1 MPSGRPPA
9 SSTMAVASAGV
20 SVREE
25 GMAAR
30 TTARMAAPGML
41 ESWFK
46 LRANATTIGTEVI
59 GGITTFFV
67 MAYIIAL
74 NPIILNYVGNAD
86 LQNKNL
92 GPGFPQTVAMTALC
106 AGLLTIA
113 MGLYANRPFA
123 MAAGLGLN
131 AVVAFQLVLGKP
143 PLPWPQAMGIILM
156 EGIVITI
163 LVLTGLREM
172 VLDAIPLAL
181 KRAIGVGIGLF
192 ILLIGLVNA
201 GVVIKGGGFIT
212 LSALNT
218 GPILTFVIGLI
229 LTLWLF
235 ARGVRAALLL
245 GIVGTTII
253 ATILHAIVPGY
264 TVSAI
269 EGKAVW
275 PGALFAAPNFSTAFQ
290 GLNFDAFAKIGV
302 VATVLAVFTI
312 MLSDF
317 FDTMGTVVGI
327 GGQAG
332 WLDSKGRLPGI
343 RNILLVDSIGAAFG
357 GLMGASSNTT
367 YIESAA
373 GVSSGARTGLAS
385 VVTGIL
391 FLLAMFLAPVVAVIP
406 PEATAPALV
415 IVGFLMAGIASKIDF
430 TDIELGLP
438 ALLTIVVMPF
448 TYSITNGVGAGFVTF
463 GLLKLVRGKASE
475 VHPLMWVVIV
485 AFLLYFAQNV
495 YAGAFG
501 VGGYRE

>member
-1 MPSGRPPA
+1 MAVG
-9 SSTMAVASAGV
+9 TMARQQASGTLERLFKI
-20 SVREE
+20 RE
-25 GMAAR
+25 
-30 TTARMAAPGML
+30 
-41 ESWFK
+41 
-46 LRANATTIGTEVI
+46 NATTITTEVI
-59 GGITTFFV
+59 GGLTTFFV

-74 NPIILNYVGNAD
+74 NPIILNYVGNPD
-86 LQNKNL
+86 LQNKGI
-92 GPGFPQTVAMTALC
+92 GPGFAQTVAVTAFT
-106 AGLLTIA
+106 AGILTIA
-113 MGLYANRPFA
+113 MGLVANRPFA

-131 AVVAFQLVLGKP
+131 AVVAYQLVLGKP
-143 PLPWPQAMGIILM
+143 PLPWQAAMGIILM
-156 EGIVITI
+156 EGVVITA
-163 LVLTGLREM
+163 LVLTGLRELVM
-172 VLDAIPLAL
+172 DAIPLAL

-201 GVVIKGGGFIT
+201 GFVVRGAGTVIT

-218 GPILTFVIGLI
+218 GPILTFVIGLGV
-229 LTLWLF
+229 TLWLF
-235 ARGVRAALLL
+235 ARGFRAALLL

-253 ATILHAIVPGY
+253 AGLIHTVVPQF
-264 TVSAI
+264 TPST
-269 EGKAVW
+269 
-275 PGALFAAPNFSTAFQ
+275 APNTAILPSSWLQTPDLSNAFS
-290 GLNFDAFAKIGV
+290 GLNFTAFTTIGV
-302 VATVLAVFTI
+302 VATILAVFTI

-317 FDTMGTVVGI
+317 FDTMGTVIGI

-430 TDIELGLP
+430 TDLELGLP
-438 ALLTIVVMPF
+438 ALLTIVIMPF
-448 TYSITNGVGAGFVTF
+448 TYSITNGIGAGFISYVF
-463 GLLKLVRGKASE
+463 IKAVRGKAKE
-475 VHPLMWVVIV
+475 VHPLMWVVAA
-485 AFLLYFAQNV
+485 AFVLYFAQNV
-495 YAGAFG
+495 YAPLLGTG
-501 VGGYRE
+501 SYRE

>member
-1 MPSGRPPA
+1 
-9 SSTMAVASAGV
+9 
-20 SVREE
+20 
-25 GMAAR
+25 MAAR
-30 TTARMAAPGML
+30 TVSRRQETPEIIERL
-41 ESWFK
+41 FK
-46 LRANATTIGTEVI
+46 LRANSTTMTTEII
-59 GGITTFFV
+59 GGVTTFFV

-74 NPIILNYVGNAD
+74 NPIILNYVGIPD
-86 LQNKNL
+86 LQGKNL
-92 GPGFPQTVAMTALC
+92 GPGLDQTVAMTALC
-106 AGLLTIA
+106 AGILTIA

-143 PLPWPQAMGIILM
+143 PLPWPAAMGIILM
-156 EGIVITI
+156 EGLVITV
-163 LVLTGLREM
+163 LVLTGLRGAI
-172 VLDAIPLAL
+172 LNAIPLVL
-181 KRAIGVGIGLF
+181 KQAIGVGIGLF
-192 ILLIGLVNA
+192 ILLIGLVNS
-201 GVVIKGGGFIT
+201 GIVVHPASGAPIIT

-218 GPILTFVIGLI
+218 GPILTFVIGLVI
-229 LTLWLF
+229 TLALF
-235 ARGVRAALLL
+235 ARGIKAALLL
-245 GIVGTTII
+245 GIIGTTIV
-253 ATILHAIVPGY
+253 ATLLHAIIQSYVPS
-264 TVSAI
+264 TA
-269 EGKAVW
+269 
-275 PGALFAAPNFSTAFQ
+275 PGTAQLPASWLQTPNFSNAFS
-290 GLNFDAFAKIGV
+290 GLNFSAFATLGIL
-302 VATVLAVFTI
+302 ATILAVFTI

-332 WLDSKGRLPGI
+332 WLDAKGRLPGI
-343 RNILLVDSIGAAFG
+343 RNILVVDSIGAAFG

-448 TYSITNGVGAGFVTF
+448 TYSITNGVGAGFVTYGF
-463 GLLKLVRGKASE
+463 LKLVRGKASE
-475 VHPLMWVVIV
+475 VHPLMWAVIA

-501 VGGYRE
+501 IGGYRE

>member
-1 MPSGRPPA
+1 
-9 SSTMAVASAGV
+9 
-20 SVREE
+20 
-25 GMAAR
+25 MAAR
-30 TTARMAAPGML
+30 TVSRRQAPDML
-41 ESWFK
+41 ERFFK
-46 LRANATTIGTEVI
+46 LRENATTVSTEII
-59 GGITTFFV
+59 GGVTTFFV

-74 NPIILNYVGNAD
+74 NPIILNYVGIPD
-86 LQNKNL
+86 LQSKNL
-92 GPGFPQTVAMTALC
+92 GPGFAQTVAMTALC
-106 AGLLTIA
+106 AGVLTIA

-143 PLPWPQAMGIILM
+143 ALPWQAAMGIIVL
-156 EGIVITI
+156 EGVAITI
-163 LVLTGLREM
+163 LVLTGLREAI
-172 VLDAIPLAL
+172 LNAIPLVL
-181 KRAIGVGIGLF
+181 KQAIGVGIGLF
-192 ILLIGLVNA
+192 ILLIGLVNS
-201 GVVIKGGGFIT
+201 GIVIHPASGAPIVT

-218 GPILTFVIGLI
+218 GPILTFMVGLVIT
-229 LTLWLF
+229 LTL
-235 ARGVRAALLL
+235 AA
-245 GIVGTTII
+245 I
-253 ATILHAIVPGY
+253 
-264 TVSAI
+264 
-269 EGKAVW
+269 
-275 PGALFAAPNFSTAFQ
+275 
-290 GLNFDAFAKIGV
+290 
-302 VATVLAVFTI
+302 LAVFTI

-327 GGQAG
+327 SGQAG

-343 RNILLVDSIGAAFG
+343 RNILLIDSIGAAFG

-373 GVSSGARTGLAS
+373 GVSAGARTGLAS
-385 VVTGIL
+385 VTTGVL

-463 GLLKLVRGKASE
+463 AFLKLVRGKASE
-475 VHPLMWVVIV
+475 VHWLMWVVV
-485 AFLLYFAQNV
+485 AAFILYFAQNI

>member
-1 MPSGRPPA
+1 
-9 SSTMAVASAGV
+9 
-20 SVREE
+20 
-25 GMAAR
+25 MAAR
-30 TTARMAAPGML
+30 AVSRQQTPEIIER
-41 ESWFK
+41 WFK
-46 LRANATTIGTEVI
+46 LRENSTTLSNEVI

-74 NPIILNYVGNAD
+74 NPIILNYVGIPD
-86 LQNKNL
+86 LQDKGL

-106 AGLLTIA
+106 AGILTIA
-113 MGLYANRPFA
+113 MGLVANRPFA

-131 AVVAFQLVLGKP
+131 AVVAFQLVLGTP
-143 PLPWPQAMGIILM
+143 PLPWQAAMGIILM

-163 LVLTGLREM
+163 LVLTGLRETIM
-172 VLDAIPLAL
+172 DAIPLGL

-201 GVVIKGGGFIT
+201 GIVVRGAPGAPPVA

-218 GPILTFVIGLI
+218 GPILTFVIGLVV
-229 LTLWLF
+229 TLWLY

-245 GIVGTTII
+245 GIIGTTII
-253 ATILHAIVPGY
+253 AGVLHAIVPTY
-264 TVSAI
+264 IVSTAPDKAILPATWI
-269 EGKAVW
+269 EG
-275 PGALFAAPNFSTAFQ
+275 PNLANAFS
-290 GLNFDAFAKIGV
+290 GLNFSAFATIGV
-302 VATVLAVFTI
+302 MATVLAVFTI

-332 WLDSKGRLPGI
+332 WLDAKGRMPGI
-343 RNILLVDSIGAAFG
+343 RRILLVDSAGAAVG

-415 IVGFLMAGIASKIDF
+415 LVGFLMAGIASKIDF
-430 TDIELGLP
+430 SDIEQGLP
-438 ALLTIVVMPF
+438 ALLTVVVMPF
-448 TYSITNGVGAGFVTF
+448 TYSITNGIGAGFVTYGF
-463 GLLKLVRGKASE
+463 LKLVRGKAGE
-475 VHPLMWVVIV
+475 VHPLLWAVIV
-485 AFLLYFAQNV
+485 AFLLYFTQSL
-495 YAGAFG
+495 YAGLLGA
-501 VGGYRE
+501 GGYR

>member
-1 MPSGRPPA
+1 
-9 SSTMAVASAGV
+9 
-20 SVREE
+20 
-25 GMAAR
+25 MAAR
-30 TTARMAAPGML
+30 TVSRRQAPDML
-41 ESWFK
+41 ERFFK
-46 LRANATTIGTEVI
+46 LRENATTVSTEII
-59 GGITTFFV
+59 GGVTTFFV

-86 LQNKNL
+86 LQGKNL

-106 AGLLTIA
+106 AGVLTIA

-131 AVVAFQLVLGKP
+131 AVVAYQLVLGKP
-143 PLPWPQAMGIILM
+143 PMPWQAAMGVILM
-156 EGIVITI
+156 EGIVITA
-163 LVLTGLREM
+163 LVLTGLREAI
-172 VLDAIPLAL
+172 LNAIPLPL
-181 KRAIGVGIGLF
+181 KQAIGVGIGLF

-201 GVVIKGGGFIT
+201 GVVTRGAGTVVT

-218 GPILTFVIGLI
+218 GPILTFVVGLVI
-229 LTLWLF
+229 TLALF

-245 GIVGTTII
+245 GIIGTTIV
-253 ATILHAIVPGY
+253 AGLLHAVVASYVP
-264 TVSAI
+264 
-269 EGKAVW
+269 
-275 PGALFAAPNFSTAFQ
+275 STAPGTAVLPSAWFQ
-290 GLNFDAFAKIGV
+290 TPDFSNAFSGLNFSAFATIGV
-302 VATVLAVFTI
+302 LATILAVFTI

-463 GLLKLVRGKASE
+463 GFLKLVRGKASE

>member
-1 MPSGRPPA
+1 
-9 SSTMAVASAGV
+9 
-20 SVREE
+20 
-25 GMAAR
+25 MAAR
-30 TTARMAAPGML
+30 TISRQQTPEFIERF
-41 ESWFK
+41 FK
-46 LRANATTIGTEVI
+46 LRANATTLSTEVI

-74 NPIILNYVGNAD
+74 NPIILNYIGIPD
-86 LQNKNL
+86 LQSKNL

-106 AGLLTIA
+106 AGVLTIA

-143 PLPWPQAMGIILM
+143 PLPWQAAMGIILM
-156 EGIVITI
+156 EGIVITV
-163 LVLTGLREM
+163 LVLTGLREAI
-172 VLDAIPLAL
+172 LNAIPTTL
-181 KRAIGVGIGLF
+181 KQAIGVGIGLF

-201 GVVIKGGGFIT
+201 GVVTRGAGTVVT
-212 LSALNT
+212 LSPLNT
-218 GPILTFVIGLI
+218 GPVLTFVIGLVI
-229 LTLWLF
+229 TLALF

-245 GIVGTTII
+245 GILGTTIV
-253 ATILHAIVPGY
+253 AGLLHAVVASYVP
-264 TVSAI
+264 
-269 EGKAVW
+269 
-275 PGALFAAPNFSTAFQ
+275 STAPGTAQLPAAWWQTPDFSNALS
-290 GLNFDAFAKIGV
+290 GLNFSAFATLGV
-302 VATVLAVFTI
+302 LATILAVFTI

-327 GGQAG
+327 SGQAG
-332 WLDSKGRLPGI
+332 WLDSRGRLPGI
-343 RNILLVDSIGAAFG
+343 RNILVVDSIGAAFG

-373 GVSSGARTGLAS
+373 GVSAGARTGLAS
-385 VVTGIL
+385 VVTGVL
-391 FLLAMFLAPVVAVIP
+391 FLLCMFLAPVVAVIP

-448 TYSITNGVGAGFVTF
+448 TYSITNGVGAGFITYVF
-463 GLLKLVRGKASE
+463 IKLVRGKVAD
-475 VHPLMWVVIV
+475 VHPLMYVVAA

>member
-1 MPSGRPPA
+1 
-9 SSTMAVASAGV
+9 
-20 SVREE
+20 
-25 GMAAR
+25 MAAR
-30 TTARMAAPGML
+30 TVSRLQAPDMH
-41 ESWFK
+41 ERFFK
-46 LRANATTIGTEVI
+46 LRENATTVSTEII
-59 GGITTFFV
+59 GGVTTFFV

-86 LQNKNL
+86 LQGKNL

-106 AGLLTIA
+106 AGVLTIA

-131 AVVAFQLVLGKP
+131 AVVAYQLVLGKP
-143 PLPWPQAMGIILM
+143 PMPWQAAMGVILM
-156 EGIVITI
+156 EGIVITA
-163 LVLTGLREM
+163 LVLTGLREAI
-172 VLDAIPLAL
+172 LNAIPLPL
-181 KRAIGVGIGLF
+181 KQAIGVGIGLF

-201 GVVIKGGGFIT
+201 GVVTRGAGTVVT

-218 GPILTFVIGLI
+218 GPILTFVVGLVI
-229 LTLWLF
+229 TLALF

-245 GIVGTTII
+245 GIIGTTIV
-253 ATILHAIVPGY
+253 AGLLHAVVASYVP
-264 TVSAI
+264 
-269 EGKAVW
+269 
-275 PGALFAAPNFSTAFQ
+275 STAPGTAVLPSAWFQ
-290 GLNFDAFAKIGV
+290 TPDFSNAFSGLNFSAFATIGV
-302 VATVLAVFTI
+302 LATILAVFTI

-463 GLLKLVRGKASE
+463 GFLKLVRGKASE